1 MEVTTPE
8 NLYKAKY
15 ELETMSSEELI
26 EAHNELI
33 DFLRNLQDDVYNQ
46 IDLINRVRIEKLGLE
61 DEVLVTRVPR
71 NRTENGDIITP
82 GYGG

>member
-46 IDLINRVRIEKLGLE
+46 IDLIYRVRIEKLGLE

>member
-15 ELETMSSEELI
+15 ELETLTSEELI

-33 DFLRNLQDDVYNQ
+33 DFLHKLQDDVYNQ
-46 IDLINRVRIEKLGLE
+46 IDLINRVRVEKLGLE
-61 DEVLVTRVPR
+61 DEVVVTRIPR
-71 NRTENGDIITP
+71 NRGE
-82 GYGG
+82 

>member
-71 NRTENGDIITP
+71 N
-82 GYGG
+82 GG

>member
-33 DFLRNLQDDVYNQ
+33 DFLRNLKDDVYNQ

-71 NRTENGDIITP
+71 N
-82 GYGG
+82 GG

>member
-15 ELETMSSEELI
+15 ELENLTSEELI

-33 DFLRNLQDDVYNQ
+33 DFLHKLQDDVYNQ
-46 IDLINRVRIEKLGLE
+46 IELINRVRIEKLGLE
-61 DEVLVTRVPR
+61 DEMVVTRIPR
-71 NRTENGDIITP
+71 NRGE
-82 GYGG
+82 

>member
-1 MEVTTPE
+1 MEVIISE

-15 ELETMSSEELI
+15 ELENLTSEELI

-33 DFLRNLQDDVYNQ
+33 DFLHKLQDDVYNQ

-61 DEVLVTRVPR
+61 DEVIVTRIPR
-71 NRTENGDIITP
+71 NRGE
-82 GYGG
+82 